1 MFANMDTF
9 EVMRLE
15 LKEHIEVR
23 LRGVEEKKRKLI
35 GEIEANAERQVELEK
50 LIEGQEEGTT
60 WTLYQT
66 MPDEELIS
74 DARINI
80 LEIEKQVAFLKGRL
94 AGLDDHE
101 KCLKFMQTY
110 FVG

>member
-1 MFANMDTF
+1 MDMFVLM
-9 EVMRLE
+9 MKE
-15 LKEHIEVR
+15 LKVDIEAR
-23 LRGVEEKKRKLI
+23 LRRIEKERRKLI
-35 GEIEANAERQVELEK
+35 GEIEAEEKRQAELEK
-50 LIEGQEEGTT
+50 MIEGQESSEA

>member
-1 MFANMDTF
+1 MEALLTLTGTYTKAHL
-9 EVMRLE
+9 EACLRRLE
-15 LKEHIEVR
+15 NER
-23 LRGVEEKKRKLI
+23 RKLI
-35 GEIEANAERQVELEK
+35 GEIEASEERRVELEK
-50 LIEGQEEGTT
+50 LIEGQESGEA